1 MRQSKLDRRRS
12 FLAQGEANRV
22 TEALTLS
29 RQESR
34 RRSEYQA
41 WALDSL
47 QVGVVLF
54 DPDGYIHTLN
64 RRGVELLAL
73 PPGSIIPGD
82 RYEALIRFLI
92 QRGDLGDL
100 DLSDEIGRATCR
112 GRVCQYV

>member
-1 MRQSKLDRRRS
+1 MVLFLTVCFFSSRRRHTRCALVTGVQTCALPIWLGFIGMRQSKLDRRRS

-73 PPGSIIPGD
+73 PD
-82 RYEALIRFLI
+82 RKSA
-92 QRGDLGDL
+92 
-100 DLSDEIGRATCR
+100 
-112 GRVCQYV
+112 V